1 MNQNYEINFP
11 QARAQSQSWILAAFV
26 TFFCLVLAMAS
37 VRFVQP
43 FATLFHGLGVDMPWP
58 TRFLTATYSWFLPAY
73 FLSLAVAAFT
83 KEWLS
88 SDFRLKRLISVRIL
102 LAAIVMIGV
111 VFFVL
116 YLPIITIAAKL
127 SDKN

>member
-11 QARAQSQSWILAAFV
+11 QARAQSQSWILAALV
-26 TFFCLVLAMAS
+26 TFFCLVLAMAL

-43 FATLFHGLGVDMPWP
+43 FATLFNGLGLDIPLP
-58 TRFLTATYSWFLPAY
+58 THFLIANYSGLLPVY
-73 FLSLAVAAFT
+73 F
-83 KEWLS
+83 
-88 SDFRLKRLISVRIL
+88 
-102 LAAIVMIGV
+102 GV

-127 SDKN
+127 GDIN